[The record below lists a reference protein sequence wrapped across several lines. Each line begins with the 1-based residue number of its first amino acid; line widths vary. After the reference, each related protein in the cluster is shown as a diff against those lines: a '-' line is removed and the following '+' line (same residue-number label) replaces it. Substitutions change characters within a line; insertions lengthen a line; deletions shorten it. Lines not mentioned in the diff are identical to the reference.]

1 MKGGLTDV
9 ESETTVLHWLYYD
22 LYHTSTTAGEQ
33 LDSGFKPL
41 FTPEALDGSREPVCP
56 TV

>member
-9 ESETTVLHWLYYD
+9 DSETTVFHWLYYD
-22 LYHTSTTAGEQ
+22 FYLTFTIAGEQ

-41 FTPEALDGSREPVCP
+41 FTLEALDGK
-56 TV
+56 